1 MAAMAFIPFLLAVGV
16 VFCLLVGSE
25 LYWRLHKKH
34 GELSR
39 KFVHITVG
47 SFVATWP
54 FFLGWGQIQVLSVA
68 FLLVVSASKYLKVFQ
83 AIHSVQRPTWG
94 ELFFALA
101 VGLTTLVHQN
111 KYLFAAALLHMSLAD
126 GLAAIIGTRYGYK
139 SQYHIAGHAKSLIG
153 TATFIIVSLGILLV
167 YGLVAG
173 VTLQPYVLLAIA
185 LSTAGVEN
193 IGVLGLDNL
202 LVPLL
207 VALTL
212 NNY

>member
-1 MAAMAFIPFLLAVGV
+1 MAVFPFVLAVSV

-25 LYWRLHKKH
+25 VYWRKHHSH

-47 SFVATWP
+47 SFVAVWP
-54 FFLGWGQIQVLSVA
+54 FFLGWGEIQLLSVA
-68 FLLVVSASKYLKVFQ
+68 FLVVVSVSKYLKVFQ

-126 GLAAIIGTRYGYK
+126 GLAAIVGTRYGHRSRY
-139 SQYHIAGHAKSLIG
+139 SVAGHAKSLVG
-153 TATFIIVSLGILLV
+153 SATFILVSLLILAA
-167 YGLVAG
+167 YGFVTG
-173 VTLQPYVLLAIA
+173 VTLQPQVLLAIA
-185 LSTAGVEN
+185 FSTAAVEN

>member
-1 MAAMAFIPFLLAVGV
+1 MSFVLFLGAVAV

-25 LYWRLHKKH
+25 LYWRKRQPHS
-34 GELSR
+34 ELSR

-47 SFVATWP
+47 SFVASWP
-54 FFLGWGQIQVLSVA
+54 FFLGWGQIQLLSVA
-68 FLLVVSASKYLKVFQ
+68 FLVVVSLSKYLKVFQ

-94 ELFFALA
+94 EVFFALA

-126 GLAAIIGTRYGYK
+126 GLAAIVGTRYGKRSRY
-139 SQYHIAGHAKSLIG
+139 YLAGHAKSVVG
-153 TATFIIVSLGILLV
+153 SATFVLVSLVILAG

-185 LSTAGVEN
+185 LSAAAIEN

-207 VALTL
+207 VALAL